1 MRFLS
6 HYSFLFLSENLINSL
21 LKENSLLTLPQYI
34 VFYNNNQITSLSK
47 IKIGERILRMN
58 KSFIL
63 LIIMIML
70 SPALS
75 VMGTTVQEQTQVV
88 PQDYDSSIGV
98 VAGDTLYYNID
109 QLVLPPEAEP
119 ENVTLPNFADNT
131 LYIKV
136 MYVEDDHEFAPGVEG
151 NFINYALGLLF
162 EEDETITVGDGL
174 ISTDYIIPA
183 GAATPSAVV
192 EGIPHW
198 NNTYGSGPSLFFIND
213 DYTEHATL
221 LGAIGFTV
229 TDTVDTFS
237 ATFVNGTGEISGTWR
252 KSDGICTHLIYDDI
266 YFMGTD
272 FSGYTFEISF
282 TSKEY
287 NPLPVSNGD
296 VIAFD
301 VDIADISVTGTGD
314 LYAAINQT
322 DLNNVI
328 SEADALV
335 GESLMSIVV
344 TDVRGCYYM
353 ADTYFRNFETGM
365 LEKSSEPVV
374 FNGFFGSITTGDEP
388 FYDEPSHGFSEGI
401 APAITPDWTI
411 YEGYMILGDT
421 VVGVYIDEL
430 MDFINPPADELI
442 FHAIEGGFALKQK
455 GSFYYFQEAVN
466 VQVENNLTIGTI
478 MPEVAYD
485 TGATYT
491 LEENGYICY
500 TDTGIGA
507 AIYIRAVIDIEV
519 YDSSTSFDTGTIH
532 GEVDFK
538 IRNPLYNPPEI
549 INNNILPGFTWF
561 IAIPTI
567 IGLAALGAIIRR
579 RR

>member
-1 MRFLS
+1 
-6 HYSFLFLSENLINSL
+6 
-21 LKENSLLTLPQYI
+21 
-34 VFYNNNQITSLSK
+34 
-47 IKIGERILRMN
+47 
-58 KSFIL
+58 
-63 LIIMIML
+63 ML

-88 PQDYDSSIGV
+88 PQDFDSSVGV

-109 QLVLPPEAEP
+109 QLVLPPEANP
-119 ENVTLPNFADNT
+119 PNVTLPDFAGNT
-131 LYIKV
+131 VYVKV
-136 MYVEDDHEFAPGVEG
+136 MWVDETHEFAPSVEG
-151 NFINYALGLLF
+151 TYINFALGLIF
-162 EEDETITVGDGL
+162 EEDETITVGEGL
-174 ISTDYIIPA
+174 VSTDYIIPA
-183 GAATPSAVV
+183 GSATPSVV
-192 EGIPHW
+192 LGALPHW
-198 NNTYGSGPSLFFIND
+198 NSTFGDGPALFFIND
-213 DYTEHATL
+213 DYATHSAL
-221 LGAIGFTV
+221 LGAIGFTI
-229 TDTVDTFS
+229 TDTVDTYS
-237 ATFVNGTGEISGTWR
+237 VTFVNGTGEISGTWR

-266 YFMGTD
+266 FFMGQD
-272 FSGYTFEISF
+272 FTGFTFEISLD
-282 TSKEY
+282 SKEY

-296 VIAFD
+296 VISFD

-314 LYAAINQT
+314 LFAAINQT
-322 DLNNVI
+322 DLNSVI

-335 GESLMSIVV
+335 GETMMSIVV
-344 TDVRGCYYM
+344 TDVKGCYYM
-353 ADTYFRNFETGM
+353 ADMYFRNFETGV
-365 LEKSSEPVV
+365 LEKSAEPIV
-374 FNGFFGSITTGDEP
+374 FNGFFGSITSGDEP
-388 FYDEPSHGFSEGI
+388 FYGGIPHGFSEAM
-401 APAITPDWTI
+401 APAITPDWRI

-421 VVGVYIDEL
+421 IVGVYMDEL
-430 MDFINPPADELI
+430 MDVLDPPADELI

-455 GSFYYFQEAVN
+455 GGYYYFQEAAS
-466 VQVENNLTIGTI
+466 VQVENNLTIGTV

-507 AIYIRAVIDIEV
+507 AIYIRAAIDIEV

-538 IRNPLYNPPEI
+538 LRNPNYNPPEI

-567 IGLAALGAIIRR
+567 LGLAAIGLIIRR

>member
-1 MRFLS
+1 
-6 HYSFLFLSENLINSL
+6 
-21 LKENSLLTLPQYI
+21 
-34 VFYNNNQITSLSK
+34 
-47 IKIGERILRMN
+47 
-58 KSFIL
+58 
-63 LIIMIML
+63 ML

-88 PQDYDSSIGV
+88 PQDFDSSVGV

-109 QLVLPPEAEP
+109 QLVLPPEANP
-119 ENVTLPNFADNT
+119 PNVTLPDFAGNT
-131 LYIKV
+131 LYVKV
-136 MYVEDDHEFAPGVEG
+136 MYVDDAHEFAPGEDG
-151 NFINYALGLLF
+151 IFINYALGLLF
-162 EEDETITVGDGL
+162 EEDETITVGEGL

-183 GAATPSAVV
+183 GAATPSVVV

-198 NNTYGSGPSLFFIND
+198 NMTYGSGPSLFFIND

-287 NPLPVSNGD
+287 NPLPVTNGD

-301 VDIADISVTGTGD
+301 VDIADISLTGTGD

-322 DLNNVI
+322 DFSMI
-328 SEADALV
+328 TSEADALV
-335 GESLMSIVV
+335 GETMMSIVV
-344 TDVRGCYYM
+344 TDVRGCYYK

-365 LEKSSEPVV
+365 LEKSSEPAV
-374 FNGFFGSITTGDEP
+374 FNGFFGSINTSNDP
-388 FYDEPSHGFSEGI
+388 FHGSGSYSYNGAL
-401 APAITPDWTI
+401 APAITPDWRI

-421 VVGVYIDEL
+421 IVGVYMDEL
-430 MDFINPPADELI
+430 MDALNPPADELI
-442 FHAIEGGFALKQK
+442 FHAIEGGLALKEK
-455 GSFYYFQEAVN
+455 RGFYYFQEATN
-466 VQVENNLTIGTI
+466 VQVESNLTIGSI
-478 MPEVAYD
+478 MPEVAYA

-491 LEENGYICY
+491 LEQNGYLCY
-500 TDTGIGA
+500 TSTGIGA
-507 AIYIRAVIDIEV
+507 AIYIRAAIDIEV
-519 YDSSTSFDTGTIH
+519 YDSSTAFDTGTLH
-532 GEVDFK
+532 VEVDFK
-538 IRNPLYNPPEI
+538 IRNPDYNPPEI
-549 INNNILPGFTWF
+549 INNNILPGFTWL

>member
-1 MRFLS
+1 
-6 HYSFLFLSENLINSL
+6 
-21 LKENSLLTLPQYI
+21 
-34 VFYNNNQITSLSK
+34 
-47 IKIGERILRMN
+47 
-58 KSFIL
+58 
-63 LIIMIML
+63 ML

-88 PQDYDSSIGV
+88 PQDFDSSVGV

-109 QLVLPPEAEP
+109 QLVLPPEANP
-119 ENVTLPNFADNT
+119 PNVTLPDFAGNT
-131 LYIKV
+131 VYVKV
-136 MYVEDDHEFAPGVEG
+136 MWVDETHEFAPSVEG
-151 NFINYALGLLF
+151 TYINFALGLIF
-162 EEDETITVGDGL
+162 EEDETITVGEGL
-174 ISTDYIIPA
+174 VSTDYIIPA
-183 GAATPSAVV
+183 GSATPSVV
-192 EGIPHW
+192 LGALPHW
-198 NNTYGSGPSLFFIND
+198 NSTFGDGPALFFIND
-213 DYTEHATL
+213 DYATHSAL
-221 LGAIGFTV
+221 LGAIGFTI
-229 TDTVDTFS
+229 TDTVDTYS
-237 ATFVNGTGEISGTWR
+237 VTFVNGTGEISGTWR

-266 YFMGTD
+266 FFMGQD
-272 FSGYTFEISF
+272 FTGFTFEISLD
-282 TSKEY
+282 SKEY

-296 VIAFD
+296 VISFD

-322 DLNNVI
+322 DLNSVI

-335 GESLMSIVV
+335 GETMMSIIV
-344 TDVRGCYYM
+344 TDVRGCYYK
-353 ADTYFRNFETGM
+353 ADTYFRNFETGV
-365 LEKSSEPVV
+365 LEKSTTPVV
-374 FNGFFGSITTGDEP
+374 FNGFFGSITAGDDP
-388 FYDEPSHGFSEGI
+388 FYGGAPYDFSEGI
-401 APAITPDWTI
+401 APAITPDWRI

-421 VVGVYIDEL
+421 IVGVYMDEL
-430 MDFINPPADELI
+430 MDALDPPADELI

-455 GSFYYFQEAVN
+455 GGYYYFQEAAN
-466 VQVENNLTIGTI
+466 IQVENNLTIGSI

-507 AIYIRAVIDIEV
+507 AIYIRAEIDIEV
-519 YDSSTSFDTGTIH
+519 YDSSTSYDTGTIH

-538 IRNPLYNPPEI
+538 IRNPNYNPPEI

-567 IGLAALGAIIRR
+567 LGLAAIGLIIRR